1 MSKKHYLL
9 YLALPTVLLMQNC
22 IKEKENVIPEV
33 SKVTEHWGYEHPES
47 WGGISG
53 NCAGVVQSP
62 IDITTSATVKNVGL
76 PGLQFN
82 YSSFPISI
90 VDNGHTIQVNTN
102 DYAAANTVLYREK
115 TYKLKQ
121 FHFHSMS
128 EHTINGEHSP
138 MEMHLVHAADDGALL
153 VVGLMIKEGTAN
165 NMIQLVWNSI
175 PLTENKEEQRLAT
188 INVKDVLPAIQ
199 GYYNYIGSLTTPPCA
214 MGLNWFVMKE
224 PLYLSAAQISAFRN
238 MYDHNYRPV
247 QPLNNRTI
255 HEKP

>member
-9 YLALPTVLLMQNC
+9 YLALPSLLLLQNC

-62 IDITTSATVKNVGL
+62 IDINTSATAKNVDL
-76 PGLQFN
+76 PALQFS

-102 DYAAANTVLYREK
+102 TYAAANTVS
-115 TYKLKQ
+115 YKDKKYQLKQ
-121 FHFHSMS
+121 FHFHAMS

-138 MEMHLVHAADDGALL
+138 MELHLVHAADDGALL

-165 NMIQLVWNSI
+165 NMIDLVWSNI
-175 PLTENKEEQRLAT
+175 PDTENKEEQRTIA
-188 INVKDVLPAIQ
+188 INVKDVLPATQ

-224 PLYLSAAQISAFRN
+224 PLFLSAAQIEAFRQ
-238 MYDHNYRPV
+238 MYSHNYRPV
-247 QPLNNRTI
+247 QPLNNRTV
-255 HEKP
+255 HEKL

>member
-9 YLALPTVLLMQNC
+9 YLALPTVLLLQNC
-22 IKEKENVIPEV
+22 IKEKGNVIPEV
-33 SKVTEHWGYEHPES
+33 SKVTAHWGYEHPES

-53 NCAGVVQSP
+53 NCGGVVQSP
-62 IDITTSATVKNVGL
+62 IDINTSATAKNTEL
-76 PGLQFN
+76 PALQFS
-82 YSSFPISI
+82 YSNFPISI

-102 DYAAANTVLYREK
+102 NYATANTLSYKDK
-115 TYKLKQ
+115 TYQLKQ
-121 FHFHSMS
+121 FHFHALS
-128 EHTINGEHSP
+128 EHTINGAHSP

-165 NMIQLVWNSI
+165 SMIERVWSNV
-175 PLTENKEEQRLAT
+175 PDVENKEELRSVT
-188 INVKDVLPAIQ
+188 INVKDVLPASQ

-224 PLYLSAAQISAFRN
+224 PLFLSAAQIAAFRQL
-238 MYDHNYRPV
+238 YSHNYRPV
-247 QPLNNRTI
+247 QPLNNRTV